1 MLFLD
6 KDSGNVIFAS
16 DEMDIFSLGHSMSL
30 DDVNIDEDDPETI
43 IYIRLKTWRKA
54 ITAWK
59 VSLFRVSLVRMR
71 ENTDPNNSEYEHIL
85 RSEYKSF
92 KKNISQNGGKEAI
105 EPIFTDKN

>member
-30 DDVNIDEDDPETI
+30 DDPETI

-92 KKNISQNGGKEAI
+92 KKNISQNGGKEGI